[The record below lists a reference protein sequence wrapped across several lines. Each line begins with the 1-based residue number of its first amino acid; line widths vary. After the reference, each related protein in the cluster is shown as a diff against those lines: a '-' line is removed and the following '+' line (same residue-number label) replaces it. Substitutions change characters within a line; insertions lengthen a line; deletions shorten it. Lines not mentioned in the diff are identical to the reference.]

1 MSTEQA
7 PFHID
12 LRAEAAATS
21 AAKLLAGRQVAVAES
36 CTAGRIA
43 ATLAAVEGASEFFA
57 GGVVA
62 YEERVKREVLGVR
75 SHSVLCE
82 EAAVEMARG
91 VGKLLGADAMLA
103 TTGVAGP
110 EPIEGVPSGTVFVA
124 TVVGDEC
131 RSAELHFGGTPEAVC
146 AAAAE
151 QALVMLVRHVGDAGV
166 AVPRVNSR

>member
-1 MSTEQA
+1 MSTEHA
-7 PFHID
+7 PSRIRD
-12 LRAEAAATS
+12 LDRTVAAS
-21 AAKLLAGRQVAVAES
+21 AAKLLADRQVAVAES

-43 ATLAAVEGASEFFA
+43 AELAAVDGASQFFA

-62 YEERVKREVLGVR
+62 YEERVKREVLGVT

-82 EAAVEMARG
+82 GAAVEMARG
-91 VGKLLGADAMLA
+91 VGKLLGAEATLA

-110 EPIEGVPSGTVFVA
+110 EPIEGVQPGTVFVA

-131 RSAELHFGGTPEAVC
+131 RSAELHFGGTPDEVC
-146 AAAAE
+146 VAAADR
-151 QALVMLVRHVGDAGV
+151 ALVMLVRHLEDADG